1 VRYRVGVPDPSTR
14 LFRVTVEFPAP
25 GSELLASL
33 PAWTPGSYAVENYA
47 RNVRNFSATDGT
59 GRPLEWDKR
68 DPDTWRV
75 STSGAALARLT
86 YDVLADSLD
95 LDKARIFDDFAFF
108 NGTNLFVYQEGATD
122 RTAELA
128 FDLAPG
134 WKVATSL
141 DPSPEPGRFTAA
153 SYDELVDAPTFLG
166 DFQLD
171 SFTAGGKPAA
181 LAVYPANAFTEEQRR
196 RLREAIDRLL
206 TVQNRVMGAAPY
218 DRYLTLLYIGVG
230 SSYGGLEHAESHLDI
245 LPPSVAQ
252 AFEANLPSVL
262 SLIAHET
269 FHLWNVKRVR
279 PAAMWPYD
287 YAAWQPS
294 ELLWFSEGVT
304 DYYGDLSMAR
314 AGLFTEDQFLGQ
326 IENNLATVTAEPSR
340 RALEDSSLE
349 TWVNPVIGNRYV
361 YYPQGALTGLLL
373 DVRIRHATG
382 NRHSLDEVLERLY
395 DDRYVRR
402 EGFTTDDLLALVAGV
417 GDRDVR
423 TFYDRFVNGREAL
436 PVEATLALAGLAV
449 ERRESATPSLGVST
463 EADTAAGM
471 RVVAVQ
477 PGGAAEAAGVRAGDV
492 LLSVGE
498 VEVGTDDQW
507 GDRFVSVYAAREG
520 DVLPLRVRRDGKEEI
535 LGASVRLKRQV
546 EYQVT
551 RDPAAGDLERQIFE
565 SLVRVE

>member
-1 VRYRVGVPDPSTR
+1 MRDVDELEQPAARQLRVRD
-14 LFRVTVEFPAP
+14 
-25 GSELLASL
+25 
-33 PAWTPGSYAVENYA
+33 
-47 RNVRNFSATDGT
+47 
-59 GRPLEWDKR
+59 
-68 DPDTWRV
+68 
-75 STSGAALARLT
+75 
-86 YDVLADSLD
+86 
-95 LDKARIFDDFAFF
+95 
-108 NGTNLFVYQEGATD
+108 
-122 RTAELA
+122 
-128 FDLAPG
+128 
-134 WKVATSL
+134 
-141 DPSPEPGRFTAA
+141 
-153 SYDELVDAPTFLG
+153 DELVDAPTFLG
-166 DFQLD
+166 NFQLD

-181 LAVYPANAFTEEQRR
+181 LAVYPASAFTDEQRR

-218 DRYLTLLYIGVG
+218 ARYLTLLYIGVG

-252 AFEANLPSVL
+252 SFEANLPSVL

-326 IENNLATVTAEPSR
+326 IESNLTTVAAEPSR

-349 TWVNPVIGNRYV
+349 TWVNPVLGNRYV

-373 DVRIRHATG
+373 DLRIRHATG
-382 NRHSLDEVLERLY
+382 NRHSLDEVLKRLY
-395 DDRYVRR
+395 DDRYARG

-423 TFYDRFVNGREAL
+423 TFYDRYVNGREAL

-449 ERRESATPSLGVST
+449 ERRESATPFLGVST
-463 EADTAAGM
+463 EADTTAGL

-507 GDRFVSVYAAREG
+507 ADRFVAVYAAREG
-520 DVLPLRVRRDGKEEI
+520 DVLPLRVRREGKEEI
-535 LGASVRLKRQV
+535 LGASVRLQRQV
-546 EYQVT
+546 EYHVT
-551 RDPAAGDLERQIFE
+551 RDPAAGDLEREIFE